1 MHYGDTLYHTGHICP
16 GGDCWRC
23 WLPYSTGT
31 GFFTAHNTQFIV
43 ANAGRNRARLFY
55 AAIGLLMIATG
66 VFFFLSI
73 QGCI

>member
-1 MHYGDTLYHTGHICP
+1 MVTHYIIQGIFVLVG
-16 GGDCWRC
+16 
-23 WLPYSTGT
+23 LLALLAAYSTGT
-31 GFFTAHNTQFIV
+31 GFTVHNTQFIV

>member
-1 MHYGDTLYHTGHICP
+1 MVTHYIIQGIFVLVGLLALLAALFN
-16 GGDCWRC
+16 WV
-23 WLPYSTGT
+23 
-31 GFFTAHNTQFIV
+31 FTAHNTQFIV

>member
-16 GGDCWRC
+16 GGAAGVAGCPIQ
-23 WLPYSTGT
+23 LGLV
-31 GFFTAHNTQFIV
+31 FTAHNTLFIV

>member
-1 MHYGDTLYHTGHICP
+1 MVTHYIIQGIFVLV
-16 GGDCWRC
+16 
-23 WLPYSTGT
+23 
-31 GFFTAHNTQFIV
+31 V